1 MKRGDIHR
9 WRRVGG
15 ILEPIGPHA
24 RKALGEIGEGEI
36 VSVQFTHDRNLDQMR
51 AYFAMLRNVV
61 AATGEWPS
69 VAALGF
75 EISVAL
81 KSGEAVVDKEGR
93 THWIPASRSASA
105 MTQEAFNDLF
115 RDTEAWL
122 TERLGC
128 HPDELRK
135 EQI

>member
-1 MKRGDIHR
+1 MRRGDIHR

-36 VSVQFTHDRNLDQMR
+36 VSVQFTHDRNIEQMR

-61 AATGEWPS
+61 QATGRWPS

-75 EISVAL
+75 EISLAL

-105 MTQEAFNDLF
+105 MTQEVFDQFF

-122 TERLGC
+122 TEQLGC